1 MFKSRHHTGAKDL
14 VANFERNQVIRNMG
28 ARPLRTV
35 VSSKLGKHGY
45 SFHIYIPKQS
55 YFMERKLK
63 CGPAPSLK
71 RAMLSLCLSYF
82 RFFVPRRWG
91 LEYIPSIGVAAQ

>member
-14 VANFERNQVIRNMG
+14 VANFERNQVLRNMG

-45 SFHIYIPKQS
+45 IFHIYHKAELFYGVETKMWPGPKFEAGNAIATS
-55 YFMERKLK
+55 TLLSGFLIL
-63 CGPAPSLK
+63 PPSALT
-71 RAMLSLCLSYF
+71 
-82 RFFVPRRWG
+82 V
-91 LEYIPSIGVAAQ
+91 